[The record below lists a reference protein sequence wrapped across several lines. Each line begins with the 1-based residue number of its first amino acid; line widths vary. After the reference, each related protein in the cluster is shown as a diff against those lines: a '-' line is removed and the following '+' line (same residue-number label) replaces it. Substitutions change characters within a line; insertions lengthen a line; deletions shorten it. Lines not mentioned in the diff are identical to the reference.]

1 MSKNSNLTED
11 DIGRMVM
18 LVYGQM
24 GNNAGPFWCYLAVK
38 PSRYDDFQAK
48 IKNKKFDIRT
58 FDADGFGEI
67 IVSGEGV
74 TPPADV
80 TKKVA
85 FMFKVPIKELF
96 LNIDAKAAVAK
107 ELERVKNKKD

>member
-1 MSKNSNLTED
+1 MSKSDLTED

-48 IKNKKFDIRT
+48 VKNKSFDIRT
-58 FDADGFGEI
+58 FDSDGFGEI

-74 TPPADV
+74 APPADV

-96 LNIDAKAAVAK
+96 LNADPKVAISK
-107 ELERVKNKKD
+107 ELERMKNKKD

>member
-1 MSKNSNLTED
+1 MSNNNLTED

-48 IKNKKFDIRT
+48 VKNKTFDIRN
-58 FDADGFGEI
+58 FESDDFGEI

-74 TPPADV
+74 TPPTDV

-85 FMFKVPIKELF
+85 FMFNVPIKELF
-96 LNIDAKAAVAK
+96 LSTDPKAAIAK
-107 ELERVKNKKD
+107 ELERMKKNNE